1 MDAVLRKEIEEFASK
16 ILRSY
21 FCDSEVDFLIS
32 TFAPEIVWMGG
43 GEKQRAEGREAVA
56 AAFRREKEDLI
67 PCNMSEER
75 YVTIELGDGL
85 YLCEGDS
92 WVEAKP
98 ETKMIMK
105 VHQRVTFIF
114 RRKGGSFESV
124 HIHNSIDFSAI
135 QDDELFPIESA
146 KKKYEKLQDQLEIKE
161 AEAARQARF
170 LRQLYD
176 TVPCGILQF
185 TTEQPYRVISLN
197 RMVWEFY
204 GYESE
209 ADYRAKVS
217 TPVQLVL
224 EEDRDKITRMIEG
237 LKTGGPAVNYTRQ
250 SRKIDG
256 TTGWISVIMHRIL
269 NVDGIEVIQAIFT
282 DITEMT
288 MLLMAQQRERMI
300 ENQFLR
306 AATCTAYPLIMSINL
321 TKNRFNCFIEE
332 QKGIIEE
339 DAGNYEQLMTH
350 FAELVKPAFRD
361 EYMRELSRENLLKK
375 YSEGKKEN
383 YIEVQITGNDG
394 KEHWI
399 SLHVIYVD
407 NNFNTDI
414 LAIRL
419 VKVLDDQR
427 TEKLRQEQLLRDALS
442 SATAAN
448 HAKSDF
454 LSRMSHDIRTPM
466 NAIIGMCTIGQ
477 LKIND
482 TLRVMDCFRKIDDSS
497 RYLLSLINDIL
508 DMSKIEN
515 GKMEIVRERFEFA
528 EFFENLI
535 SIIYPQA
542 EDKGI
547 TFEMYHKEP
556 ILKYYLGDTLRIKQI
571 LMNLLSNALKF
582 TGSGGTV
589 QLEVFEKKRT
599 RESAYMCFIVRD
611 TGVGMSEEFMNR
623 IYQPFEQ
630 ESKEAARNNVGSG
643 LGLSIVNSMV
653 QLMNGSIEVK
663 SEKNAGTEFAVT
675 IPLGIAKELQEDQ
688 EETDISDLMQGTR
701 VLIVDDDKIVGEQA
715 GIILSEIGGD
725 PVWTSSGME
734 AVSIVREAADAGNPF
749 EIAMIDWQMPDM
761 NGIETTRRIRGIVGR
776 DTTIIIISAY
786 DWSTI
791 EKEACAAGADY
802 FISKPLF
809 RSSIEKAI
817 TQIEKSHEKFKS
829 QGSEKP
835 GCFTGQRVL
844 LVEDNVLNRE
854 IAKSLLEIN
863 NISVDTAEN
872 GAEAVKMFRESEKDY
887 YFAVLMDIRM
897 PVMDG
902 LEATMRI
909 RKEPREDSGSIP
921 ILAMTANAF
930 EEDKRMAYEAGVNG
944 YLAKPLD
951 IQVLLDELKLYL

>member
-1 MDAVLRKEIEEFASK
+1 MDAVLKSEVEEFASK

-56 AAFRREKEDLI
+56 SAFRREKEDLI

-75 YVTIELGDGL
+75 YVTLELGEGL

-92 WVEAKP
+92 WIEAKP
-98 ETKMIMK
+98 ETKMVMN

-114 RRKGGSFESV
+114 RRKGDSFESV

-146 KKKYEKLQDQLEIKE
+146 KESYEKLQDMLVLKE
-161 AEAARQARF
+161 AEADRQARF
-170 LRQLYD
+170 LQQLYD

-185 TTEQPYRVISLN
+185 TTEQPYEILSLN

-204 GYESE
+204 GFESE
-209 ADYRAKVS
+209 EDYRSKIQS
-217 TPVQLVL
+217 PVQLVL
-224 EEDRDKITRMIEG
+224 KNDKDNIIGMIEG

-250 SRKIDG
+250 SRKTDG
-256 TTGWISVIMHRIL
+256 TSVWISVIMHRIV

-288 MLLMAQQRERMI
+288 TLVMAQERERMI
-300 ENQFLR
+300 ENHFLR
-306 AATCTAYPLIMSINL
+306 AATCTAYPLIMSLNL
-321 TKNRFNCFIEE
+321 TQGKFNCFIEE
-332 QKGIIEE
+332 QKGVI
-339 DAGNYEQLMTH
+339 DDNSGNYDELMVH
-350 FAELVKPAFRD
+350 SVELVNPAFRD
-361 EYMRELSRENLLKK
+361 EYRHEFSRENLLRR
-375 YSEGKKEN
+375 YAEGKKEN
-383 YIEVQITGNDG
+383 YIELQMMGYDG
-394 KEHWI
+394 KEHWL
-399 SLHVIYVD
+399 SLHVIFVV
-407 NNFNTDI
+407 NPFSTDI
-414 LAIRL
+414 LAIQL

-427 TEKLRQEQLLRDALS
+427 SEKLRQEQLLRDALS
-442 SATAAN
+442 SAMAAN

-482 TLRVMDCFRKIDDSS
+482 PVRVMDCFKKIDDSS

-515 GKMEIVRERFEFA
+515 GKIEIVKEKFEFA
-528 EFFENLI
+528 GFFENLI

-542 EDKGI
+542 VDKGI

-556 ILKYYLGDTLRIKQI
+556 ILKYYLGDALRIKQI

-582 TGSGGTV
+582 TGCGGTI
-589 QLEVFEKKRT
+589 QLEVYEKKRT
-599 RESAYMCFIVRD
+599 RESAYMCFVVRD
-611 TGVGMSEEFMNR
+611 TGVGMSEEFMKR
-623 IYQPFEQ
+623 IYEPFEQ

-643 LGLSIVNSMV
+643 LGLSIVYNMV
-653 QLMNGSIEVK
+653 QLMNGHIEVK
-663 SEKNAGTEFAVT
+663 SEKNKGTEFTVT
-675 IPLGIAKELQEDQ
+675 IPLGIAKELQEEDF
-688 EETDISDLMQGTR
+688 DADSSDLMQGTR
-701 VLIVDDDKIVGEQA
+701 VLIVDDDQIVGEQA
-715 GIILSEIGGD
+715 VLILSEIGGD
-725 PVWTSSGME
+725 PVWAASGME
-734 AVSIVREAADAGNPF
+734 AVSYVQESADAGKPF
-749 EIAMIDWQMPDM
+749 EIAMIDWKMPDM
-761 NGIETTRRIRGIVGR
+761 NGIETTRRIRQIVGR

-791 EKEACAAGADY
+791 EEEAVAAGADY

-809 RSSIEKAI
+809 KSNIEKALAEI
-817 TQIEKSHEKFKS
+817 DKNHEKIKALDS
-829 QGSEKP
+829 IKP
-835 GCFTGQRVL
+835 DCFSGQRVL
-844 LVEDNVLNRE
+844 LVEDNILNRE

-863 NISVDTAEN
+863 HIEVDTAEN
-872 GAEAVKMFRESEKDY
+872 GAEAVERFRESGKGF

-902 LEATMRI
+902 LEATRQI
-909 RKEPREDSGSIP
+909 RKEPREDAKTIP

-951 IQVLLDELKLYL
+951 IQVMLDELKLYL

>member
-114 RRKGGSFESV
+114 RRKGDSFESV

-146 KKKYEKLQDQLEIKE
+146 KEKYEKLQDQLEIKE

-482 TLRVMDCFRKIDDSS
+482 PLRVMDCFRKIDDSS

-663 SEKNAGTEFAVT
+663 SEKNVGTEFAVT

>member
-43 GEKQRAEGREAVA
+43 GEKQRAEGRTAVA

-92 WVEAKP
+92 WIEAKP

-114 RRKGGSFESV
+114 RRKGVSFESV
-124 HIHNSIDFSAI
+124 HIHNSVDYSAI

-146 KKKYEKLQDQLEIKE
+146 KENYEKLRDMLELKE
-161 AEAARQARF
+161 AEADRQARF
-170 LRQLYD
+170 LQQLYD

-185 TTEQPYRVISLN
+185 TTEYPYRILSLN

-204 GYESE
+204 GFQSE
-209 ADYRAKVS
+209 AEYREKIS
-217 TPVQLVL
+217 SPVQLVL
-224 EEDRDKITRMIEG
+224 EEERKKIIHMIES
-237 LKTGGPAVNYTRQ
+237 LKTGGPSVNYTRK
-250 SRKIDG
+250 SRKFDG
-256 TTGWISVIMHRIL
+256 TTVWISVIMHRL
-269 NVDGIEVIQAIFT
+269 VNVDGIEVIQAIFT

-288 MLLMAQQRERMI
+288 TLVMAQERERMI
-300 ENQFLR
+300 ENHFLR

-321 TKNRFNCFIEE
+321 TQDTYNCFIEE
-332 QKGIIEE
+332 QKGIIEQE
-339 DAGNYEQLMTH
+339 SGNYD
-350 FAELVKPAFRD
+350 ELLIQSVALAGQAFRD
-361 EYMRELSRENLLKK
+361 EYRNEFSRENLLRKF
-375 YSEGKKEN
+375 SEGKKEN
-383 YIEVQITGNDG
+383 YIELQMLGNDG
-394 KEHWI
+394 KEHWL
-399 SLHVIYVD
+399 SLHIIYVD
-407 NNFNTDI
+407 NPFSTDI
-414 LAIRL
+414 LAIQL
-419 VKVLDDQR
+419 IKVLDEQR
-427 TEKLRQEQLLRDALS
+427 AEKLRQEQLLRDALS

-477 LKIND
+477 LKIKD
-482 TLRVMDCFRKIDDSS
+482 PLRVMDCFRKIDDSS

-515 GKMEIVRERFEFA
+515 GKMEIVREKFEFA

-589 QLEVFEKKRT
+589 QLEVYEKKRT

-630 ESKEAARNNVGSG
+630 ETKEAARNNVGSG
-643 LGLSIVNSMV
+643 LGLSIVYSMV

-663 SEKNAGTEFAVT
+663 SEKNKGTEFTVT
-675 IPLGIAKELQEDQ
+675 IPLEIEKELQGDQ
-688 EETDISDLMQGTR
+688 EEADISDLMQGTR

-715 GIILSEIGGD
+715 VIILSEIGGD
-725 PVWTSSGME
+725 PVWASSGME
-734 AVSIVREAADAGNPF
+734 AISFVHESADAGKPF

-761 NGIETTRRIRGIVGR
+761 NGIETTRRIRQIVGR

-786 DWSTI
+786 DWSAI
-791 EKEACAAGADY
+791 EKDAYAAGADY

-809 RSSIEKAI
+809 RSSIEKAL
-817 TQIEKSHEKFKS
+817 TQIEKSHEKCKS
-829 QGSEKP
+829 QNSVKP
-835 GCFTGQRVL
+835 DCFSGQRVL
-844 LVEDNVLNRE
+844 LVEDNILNME

-863 NISVDTAEN
+863 NICVDTAEN
-872 GAEAVKMFRESEKDY
+872 GAEAVRMFRESEKGY

-902 LEATMRI
+902 LEATRQI
-909 RKEPREDSGSIP
+909 RRETRTDSGSIP

-944 YLAKPLD
+944 YLPKPLD
-951 IQVLLDELKLYL
+951 IQVMLDELKLYL

>member
-114 RRKGGSFESV
+114 RRKGDSFESV

-146 KKKYEKLQDQLEIKE
+146 KEKYEKLQDQLEIKE

-482 TLRVMDCFRKIDDSS
+482 PLRVMDCFRKIDDSS